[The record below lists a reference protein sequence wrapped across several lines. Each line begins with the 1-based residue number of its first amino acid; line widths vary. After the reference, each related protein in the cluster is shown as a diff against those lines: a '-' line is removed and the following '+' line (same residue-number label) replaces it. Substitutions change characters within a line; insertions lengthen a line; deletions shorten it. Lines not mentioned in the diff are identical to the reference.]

1 MKLIIEKKV
10 LLEKLNMV
18 QGIAEDIGMGL
29 HHGHKLVVASADQAP
44 QDVLQ
49 VKHYC
54 YTEKHEYD
62 MDTSI

>member
-1 MKLIIEKKV
+1 MLVE
-10 LLEKLNMV
+10 EDV
-18 QGIAEDIGMGL
+18 QGYHSMALVRAYLAQGL